1 MHYEMFVTPGLGDN
15 SYLVASHGEAV
26 IVDPQRDVWRF
37 LAVAEAKK
45 WRIRYVLETHVHNDY
60 LSGAL
65 EVRRATGAEIGAP
78 AKGGYAFPHV
88 KLAEGDAIQ
97 VGALR
102 LIALE
107 TPGHTWEHTAYAV
120 HEDTAPDPA
129 VVLTGGSLI
138 VGSSGR
144 TDLLGDEHT
153 QPLTRAQYHTLKRL
167 AALPAA
173 TKVFPTHGA
182 GSFCTA
188 AVPSMDRT
196 TTVGQEQAHNPA
208 LAAPDEEAFVHERLT
223 GLLAYPAY
231 YAHMAPLNRQG
242 PALLARLPGLPALP
256 PEQVARR
263 MHDGAWLVDARNRT
277 LFAQAHV
284 PGSVNIELD
293 STFGTYVGWTVPF
306 NSSLILMLPEPLG
319 ASAEHAVTQLIRIGY
334 DKLEG
339 YVAGGVDAW
348 RADGRSVRAY
358 QTATVDD
365 LCHAY
370 LEGRPLQVL
379 DVRQPAEFREGH
391 VPGSLNLFVGDLPQ
405 RVQEVPTN
413 KELWVACASGYRA
426 AIAASLLDR
435 AGLPVRLVAQGGV
448 PEWLARCFPQQ
459 RGH

>member
-1 MHYEMFVTPGLGDN
+1 MDYELLVTPGLGDN
-15 SYLVASHGEAV
+15 SYLVASDGEAV

-37 LAVAEAKK
+37 LAVAEAHK
-45 WRIRYVLETHVHNDY
+45 WRLRYVLETHVHNDY

-65 EVRRATGAEIGAP
+65 AVRRATGAEIGAP
-78 AKGGYAFPHV
+78 AKGGYAFPYRP
-88 KLAEGDAIQ
+88 LAEGDEIRI
-97 VGALR
+97 GALR
-102 LIALE
+102 LVALE

-120 HEDTAPDPA
+120 YEDTAPAPVA
-129 VVLTGGSLI
+129 VLTGGSLL

-144 TDLLGDEHT
+144 TDLLGDEPT
-153 QPLTRAQYHTLKRL
+153 EPLTRAQYHTLKRL

-173 TKVFPTHGA
+173 TTVLPTHGA

-188 AVPSMDRT
+188 AVPSMARIT
-196 TTVGQEQAHNPA
+196 TIGQERQQNPA
-208 LAAPDEEAFVHERLT
+208 LAALDEEAFVRERLT

-231 YAHMAPLNRQG
+231 YAHMAPLNRRG
-242 PALLARLPGLPALP
+242 PAILERLPGLAALP

-263 MHDGAWLVDARNRT
+263 LHDGAWLVDARHRL

-293 STFGTYVGWTVPF
+293 STFGTYVGWTLPF
-306 NSSLILMLPEPLG
+306 NSPLMLLLPEPLG
-319 ASAEHAVTQLIRIGY
+319 ASAEQAVTQLMRIGY
-334 DKLEG
+334 DRLEG

-348 RADGRSVRAY
+348 QADGRAVRAY

-370 LEGRPLQVL
+370 LEGRSPQVL

-391 VPGSLNLFVGDLPQ
+391 VPGSVNLFVGDLPQ
-405 RVQEVPTN
+405 QVQKVPQDT
-413 KELWVACASGYRA
+413 ELWVVCAGGRRA
-426 AIAASLLDR
+426 SIAASFLDR

-448 PEWLARCFPQQ
+448 PEWLAHCFPQQ